1 MPFVAVTS
9 VPSTDDGYALG
20 ETIRVTLS
28 FSESVIVTGSPRLA
42 IDMDPAAWGQKWA
55 AYESG
60 SGTTNIHF
68 AHTVVEPNFSSQGIA
83 VLADTLELN
92 GGTIKSASSQVDA
105 DLSHDG
111 KAHDP
116 AHQVNWQLSSA
127 PPNRAPVVN
136 TGTQNYEWFVKEQNA
151 PRGVLVS
158 KSFAGLFS
166 DPDGDQLTYAA
177 SVTGGRAELLDDL
190 AIGSW
195 GRSDLLAGQSP
206 WPREA
211 TQRVFIEV
219 DDEDDWDAL
228 EPTLAE
234 RPVIS
239 VTVTATDPSGLTASV
254 QGDFVVIWEPTAGC
268 ELAPPEGVSMLG
280 VAKAGGRL
288 LASALGRRLRTDRLP
303 DRRA

>member
-1 MPFVAVTS
+1 
-9 VPSTDDGYALG
+9 
-20 ETIRVTLS
+20 
-28 FSESVIVTGSPRLA
+28 
-42 IDMDPAAWGQKWA
+42 MDPAAWGQKWA

-68 AHTVVEPNFSSQGIA
+68 AHTVVRNQTSQARASPCWPTLLNSMVEPSSA
-83 VLADTLELN
+83 
-92 GGTIKSASSQVDA
+92 ASSQVDA

-254 QGDFVVIWEPTAGC
+254 QGDFVVIWEPTARLRTGPARGG
-268 ELAPPEGVSMLG
+268 LD
-280 VAKAGGRL
+280 AGRGQGRRRL